1 LITVFRKEIDSQG
14 LLIETATNTCLIV
27 VVAYQVCMMAYL
39 TIKEKDDEALIC
51 TLIFIISIIYI
62 VISYDKVNDVGE
74 YDFDAS
80 NIKMTEVERAMM
92 LE

>member
-1 LITVFRKEIDSQG
+1 MFDCSSCISS
-14 LLIETATNTCLIV
+14 
-27 VVAYQVCMMAYL
+27 
-39 TIKEKDDEALIC
+39 
-51 TLIFIISIIYI
+51 SIIYI